1 MEEPV
6 ERDYVLELCFG
17 VMFYE
22 GDVDLNFSVSVTAV
36 SPYKAVEK
44 LIDSGEK
51 LSALAKQPGAS
62 WGFWE
67 WDQGRDEIQGPMP
80 QDAFEEEDYDVET
93 LYCSSAWIVH
103 ATCEGEI
110 VEFEGKDDINA
121 DLTKAFVNISGAE
134 ANQLRTKWYAQ
145 QDDTWLEDPNSAAR
159 AHEDDWD
166 PKIR

>member
-1 MEEPV
+1 MEEPI

-51 LSALAKQPGAS
+51 LSELAKQPGAS
-62 WGFWE
+62 WGLWARLD
-67 WDQGRDEIQGPMP
+67 DQDEIKGPLP

-121 DLTKAFVNISGAE
+121 NLTEAFANISEAE
-134 ANQLRTKWYAQ
+134 ANQLRMKWCDQ
-145 QDDTWLEDPNSAAR
+145 QDDT
-159 AHEDDWD
+159 DDWFKENGLW
-166 PKIR
+166 PRT